1 MSLLKDPHD
10 EARAR
15 IIWGESWVD
24 VHHWLI
30 MEGGITEEEA
40 DEVIKKVR
48 SERAFEIR
56 RSGLRSMRTGGLMLL
71 GSIILLSAMSVSR
84 VWGKAAPIAVGL
96 LLFGTYK
103 LLRGGIRLLSG
114 RAEGS
119 LTEMD

>member
-1 MSLLKDPHD
+1 
-10 EARAR
+10 
-15 IIWGESWVD
+15 
-24 VHHWLI
+24 
-30 MEGGITEEEA
+30 
-40 DEVIKKVR
+40 
-48 SERAFEIR
+48 
-56 RSGLRSMRTGGLMLL
+56 MLL

-96 LLFGTYK
+96 FLFGTYK